1 MTASPVADNTQAA
14 SGSRASDG
22 MVADLEALCDTIGRR
37 LRSGLTVSRDNPGK
51 TPQTWTVAD
60 GSGSPVLTFGMIDRT
75 FFWTW
80 DDGASNHYAKN
91 RDLMVRII
99 SFELTRGGQLA
110 PDRG

>member
-1 MTASPVADNTQAA
+1 MTASPAADNTRPA
-14 SGSRASDG
+14 SGSRAGDG
-22 MVADLEALCDTIGRR
+22 MVAELEALCDTVGRR
-37 LRSGLTVSRDNPGK
+37 LRAGLTVSRDNPGK

-60 GSGSPVLTFGMIDRT
+60 GSGSPVLTFGLIDRT

-99 SFELTRGGQLA
+99 SFELTRGGQLN